1 MYWSPVNLPH
11 KRRRFLYKAA
21 SPPRKLCARCLHKSA
36 SLHKPDSPCGW
47 RRKARHSVL
56 YAKGLESSFQHES
69 ILDGMVVT
77 QIGVGR
83 MPAAPID
90 QRINAAKGVPL
101 PSPHDDCSHLV
112 VVGDSSGTVSY
123 FVVSEKIK
131 KSVSQSRVFNMP
143 CCRGQCCPSICW
155 LLRVDIC

>member
-1 MYWSPVNLPH
+1 MVGGG
-11 KRRRFLYKAA
+11 
-21 SPPRKLCARCLHKSA
+21 KLAIQFFMVKDLN
-36 SLHKPDSPCGW
+36 
-47 RRKARHSVL
+47 
-56 YAKGLESSFQHES
+56 SSFQHES

-90 QRINAAKGVPL
+90 QKVNAAKGVPL

-123 FVVSEKIK
+123 FVVSEKMQEKRFRIK
-131 KSVSQSRVFNMP
+131 GIQLAVLQRPVL
-143 CCRGQCCPSICW
+143 SID
-155 LLRVDIC
+155 LLAVAGRHLLMVGTTGGGLA

>member
-1 MYWSPVNLPH
+1 MVGGG
-11 KRRRFLYKAA
+11 
-21 SPPRKLCARCLHKSA
+21 KLAIQFFMLT
-36 SLHKPDSPCGW
+36 
-47 RRKARHSVL
+47 
-56 YAKGLESSFQHES
+56 KGLESSFQHES

-101 PSPHDDCSHLV
+101 PSPHDDRSHLV

-123 FVVSEKIK
+123 FVVSEKIQEK
-131 KSVSQSRVFNMP
+131 RFRIKGIQLAVLQRPVLSTMLAVAGRHLLMVGTTGGDIFCWDLPGDKDSIKQRSR
-143 CCRGQCCPSICW
+143 
-155 LLRVDIC
+155 